1 MFTCREIVIV
11 SSQSS
16 SKWRGVGQCAGQVVS
31 KVRRGIPVLEFGKAE
46 SYGGGWFIGLS
57 PSFFPIGIGLRLPFL
72 LIRISGLSP
81 SFLLI
86 RSGLLQ

>member
-46 SYGGGWFIGLS
+46 SYGGGW
-57 PSFFPIGIGLRLPFL
+57 
-72 LIRISGLSP
+72 
-81 SFLLI
+81 
-86 RSGLLQ
+86 